1 MKFMRVC
8 ISLETVERIFSNGFQ
23 ARGGLTV
30 HGGLPPGAH
39 LQDARVADTA
49 GGPVLSLYFGCVQGS
64 GLEDLHPKLV
74 HEVREAHEELL
85 P

>member
-8 ISLETVERIFSNGFQ
+8 IPLETVERVFSNGFR

-39 LQDARVADTA
+39 LQDARLADTV
-49 GGPVLSLYFGCVQGS
+49 GGPVLSLYFGSIQGS

-74 HEVREAHEELL
+74 HSLEELI